1 MFSILMAI
9 IQITGIFIAIQILT
23 NKVFSIKEGLVTI
36 AIAMLAF
43 PLFTLVQYWS
53 MIFVLI
59 VFVSALYWKNK
70 NVVVSASITL
80 VVIILLTIS
89 DSIVGFILVPG
100 LNFKYDEIFN
110 ELLPTL
116 IYCAGMLANLLVF
129 SFLLRKLIEKVNIS
143 RFVEHRKYAYIIFSI
158 VALTVLAFYM
168 NIYAGSI
175 AGFDGSVLK
184 INTLIFTGYTI
195 LLIVIVT
202 VVINTATN
210 ELKVQN
216 QKEQLEQLQDYVT
229 TLESLHREMRV
240 FRHDYVNILSTL
252 VGYIDNN
259 DMPGLKYYFENNI
272 VPINKTIESNNY
284 KISLLQN
291 IHVIELKGLLAVKLI
306 RAQELKIDAILLAV
320 KLIRAQELKIDA
332 ILEVVEP
339 IDKISMDSIDLCKV
353 VGILLDN
360 AVEAALTCENPVIR
374 IAFVKKGDSIIIV
387 FANSLPVNMPPIY
400 KIFEEGFSTKGEGR
414 GLGLASLRE
423 IMKKYS
429 HVALDTKVTDREV
442 IQELE
447 IM

>member
-116 IYCAGMLANLLVF
+116 IYCTGMLANLLVF

-306 RAQELKIDAILLAV
+306 RAQELKIDAIL
-320 KLIRAQELKIDA
+320 
-332 ILEVVEP
+332 EVVEP

>member
-116 IYCAGMLANLLVF
+116 IYC
-129 SFLLRKLIEKVNIS
+129 
-143 RFVEHRKYAYIIFSI
+143 
-158 VALTVLAFYM
+158 
-168 NIYAGSI
+168 

-306 RAQELKIDAILLAV
+306 RAQELKIDAIL
-320 KLIRAQELKIDA
+320 
-332 ILEVVEP
+332 EVVEP

>member
-143 RFVEHRKYAYIIFSI
+143 RFVEHRKYAYIIF
-158 VALTVLAFYM
+158 
-168 NIYAGSI
+168 
-175 AGFDGSVLK
+175 
-184 INTLIFTGYTI
+184 TGYTI

-291 IHVIELKGLLAVKLI
+291 IHVIELKG
-306 RAQELKIDAILLAV
+306 LLAV

>member
-306 RAQELKIDAILLAV
+306 RAQELKIDAIL
-320 KLIRAQELKIDA
+320 
-332 ILEVVEP
+332 EVVEP
-339 IDKISMDSIDLCKV
+339 IDKISMDKV
-353 VGILLDN
+353 H
-360 AVEAALTCENPVIR
+360 
-374 IAFVKKGDSIIIV
+374 IIV
-387 FANSLPVNMPPIY
+387 
-400 KIFEEGFSTKGEGR
+400 
-414 GLGLASLRE
+414 
-423 IMKKYS
+423 
-429 HVALDTKVTDREV
+429 
-442 IQELE
+442 
-447 IM
+447 

>member
-1 MFSILMAI
+1 MFSILMAF
-9 IQITGIFIAIQILT
+9 IQLTGIFIAIQILT
-23 NKVFSIKEGLVTI
+23 NKVFSIKEGVVTV

-53 MIFVLI
+53 MIFVLLI
-59 VFVSALYWKNK
+59 FVSALYWKNK
-70 NVVVSASITL
+70 SIVASASITL
-80 VVIILLTIS
+80 AVIILLTIS
-89 DSIVGFILVPG
+89 DSIVGFVLVPV
-100 LNFKYDEIFN
+100 LNFKYEDIFN
-110 ELLPTL
+110 ELLPTI
-116 IYCAGMLANLLVF
+116 IYCVGMLANLLVF
-129 SFLLRKLIEKVNIS
+129 SYVLRKLIGKINII
-143 RFVEHRKYAYIIFSI
+143 RFVKNRKYAYIILSI
-158 VALTVLAFYM
+158 VTLTVLAFYL
-168 NIYAGSI
+168 NIYAGSL
-175 AGFDGSVLK
+175 AGYDSTILK
-184 INTLIFTGYTI
+184 TNTLIFTGYTI

-202 VVINTATN
+202 VVLRTATN

-259 DMPGLKYYFENNI
+259 DMPGLKFYFENNI

-306 RAQELKIDAILLAV
+306 RAQELKIDAIL
-320 KLIRAQELKIDA
+320 
-332 ILEVVEP
+332 EVVEP
-339 IDKISMDSIDLCKV
+339 IDKIAMDSIDLCKAV
-353 VGILLDN
+353 EILLDN

-374 IAFVKKGDSIIIV
+374 IAFVKKGDSILIV
-387 FANSLPVNMPPIY
+387 FANSLPMNMPPVY

-423 IMKKYS
+423 IMQKYS
-429 HVALDTKVTDREV
+429 HVALDTKVTNREV

>member
-1 MFSILMAI
+1 MFSILMAF
-9 IQITGIFIAIQILT
+9 IQLTGIFIAIQILT
-23 NKVFSIKEGLVTI
+23 NKVFSIKEGVVTV

-53 MIFVLI
+53 MIFVLLI
-59 VFVSALYWKNK
+59 FVSALYWKNK
-70 NVVVSASITL
+70 SIVASASITL
-80 VVIILLTIS
+80 AVIILLTIS
-89 DSIVGFILVPG
+89 DSIVGFVLVPV
-100 LNFKYDEIFN
+100 LNFKYEDIFN
-110 ELLPTL
+110 ELLPTI
-116 IYCAGMLANLLVF
+116 IYCVGMLANLLVF
-129 SFLLRKLIEKVNIS
+129 SYVLRKLIGKINII
-143 RFVEHRKYAYIIFSI
+143 RFVKNRKYAYIILSI
-158 VALTVLAFYM
+158 VTFTVLAFYL
-168 NIYAGSI
+168 NIYAGSL
-175 AGFDGSVLK
+175 AGYDSTILK
-184 INTLIFTGYTI
+184 TNTLIFTGYTI

-202 VVINTATN
+202 VVLRTATN

-259 DMPGLKYYFENNI
+259 DMPGLKFYFENNI

-306 RAQELKIDAILLAV
+306 RAQELKIDAIL
-320 KLIRAQELKIDA
+320 
-332 ILEVVEP
+332 EVVEP
-339 IDKISMDSIDLCKV
+339 IDKIAMDSIDLCKA

-374 IAFVKKGDSIIIV
+374 IAFVKKGDSTLIV
-387 FANSLPVNMPPIY
+387 FANSLPMNMPPVY
-400 KIFEEGFSTKGEGR
+400 KIFEEGFSTKGEGC

-423 IMKKYS
+423 IMQKYS
-429 HVALDTKVTDREV
+429 HVALDTKVTNREV

>member
-216 QKEQLEQLQDYVT
+216 QKEQLEQLQDYV
-229 TLESLHREMRV
+229 
-240 FRHDYVNILSTL
+240 NILSTL

-291 IHVIELKGLLAVKLI
+291 IHVIELKG
-306 RAQELKIDAILLAV
+306 LLAV

>member
-36 AIAMLAF
+36 AIAMLSF

-216 QKEQLEQLQDYVT
+216 QKEQLEQLQDYV
-229 TLESLHREMRV
+229 
-240 FRHDYVNILSTL
+240 NILSTL

-291 IHVIELKGLLAVKLI
+291 IHVIELKG
-306 RAQELKIDAILLAV
+306 LLAV

>member
-1 MFSILMAI
+1 
-9 IQITGIFIAIQILT
+9 TGIFIAIQILT

-216 QKEQLEQLQDYVT
+216 QKEQLEQLQDYV
-229 TLESLHREMRV
+229 
-240 FRHDYVNILSTL
+240 NILSTL

-291 IHVIELKGLLAVKLI
+291 IHVIELKGLLAI
-306 RAQELKIDAILLAV
+306 

>member
-23 NKVFSIKEGLVTI
+23 NRVFSIKEGLVTI

-53 MIFVLI
+53 MIFVLL

-70 NVVVSASITL
+70 NLIVSGSITL

-100 LNFKYDEIFN
+100 LNFKYDDIFN

-116 IYCAGMLANLLVF
+116 VYCAGMLTNLLVL
-129 SFLLRKLIEKVNIS
+129 SFLLRKLTEKIDIT
-143 RFVEHRKYAYIIFSI
+143 RFIEHRKYAYIIFSI
-158 VALTVLAFYM
+158 VAL
-168 NIYAGSI
+168 
-175 AGFDGSVLK
+175 
-184 INTLIFTGYTI
+184 TGYTI

-306 RAQELKIDAILLAV
+306 RAQELKIDAIL
-320 KLIRAQELKIDA
+320 
-332 ILEVVEP
+332 EVVEP

-429 HVALDTKVTDREV
+429 HVALDTKVTNREV

>member
-1 MFSILMAI
+1 MFSILMAF
-9 IQITGIFIAIQILT
+9 IQIAGIFIAIQILT
-23 NKVFSIKEGLVTI
+23 NKVFSMKEGLVTV

-53 MIFVLI
+53 MIFVALI
-59 VFVSALYWKNK
+59 FVSALYWKNK
-70 NVVVSASITL
+70 NIVSSASITL
-80 VVIILLTIS
+80 IVIILLTIS
-89 DSIVGFILVPG
+89 DSVVGFVLVPG
-100 LNFKYDEIFN
+100 LNFKYEDIFN

-116 IYCAGMLANLLVF
+116 IYCVGMLANLLVL
-129 SFLLRKLIEKVNIS
+129 SYILRKLIGKINIT
-143 RFVEHRKYAYIIFSI
+143 RFAEHRKYAYIILAI

-175 AGFDGSVLK
+175 AGYDSTILK
-184 INTLIFTGYTI
+184 TNTLIFTGYTI
-195 LLIVIVT
+195 LLIVIVA
-202 VVINTATN
+202 VVIKTATN

-216 QKEQLEQLQDYVT
+216 QKEQLEQLQDYVS

-259 DMPGLKYYFENNI
+259 DMQGLKFYFENNI

-291 IHVIELKGLLAVKLI
+291 IHVMELKG
-306 RAQELKIDAILLAV
+306 LLAV

-339 IDKISMDSIDLCKV
+339 INKIAMDSIDLCKA

-374 IAFVKKGDSIIIV
+374 IAFVKKDESMLIV
-387 FANSLPVNMPPIY
+387 FANSLPNNMPPIY

-423 IMKKYS
+423 IMQKYS
-429 HVALDTKVTDREV
+429 HVTLDTRVTNREV